1 MRKNVSPAAPP
12 ASAGS
17 QLAQD
22 TSKDVVGESEQL
34 AKELWTSESE
44 DDGVRVIHCPMHY
57 LLSNSNR
64 FFLDP
69 DGNEVELCQH
79 QNVRKGCPHC
89 PKSANCEHN
98 KTRRFCRICKENG
111 TGGEG
116 LCDAHHVRKDGCAGC
131 KGLPGHGH
139 RICKHGRFTSLC
151 VECKRAGTGGW
162 LLCDAHWQK
171 KIHCKLCA
179 KKVAMQAPQAPS
191 TMATAFQA
199 TLDQGHRDRMANMV
213 ANARVPPVPA
223 GDSNPRV
230 IFTFGNGW
238 APLSGRAEPSHISGR
253 AEPSHFSGRPEPS
266 HSTLGIRWAA
276 MKGGAGPWHS
286 LS

>member
-12 ASAGS
+12 ASVGS

-116 LCDAHHVRKDGCAGC
+116 LCDAHHVRKDSCAGC
-131 KGLPGHGH
+131 VGLPGHGT
-139 RICKHGRFTSLC
+139 RVCEHGRHQSQC
-151 VECKRAGTGGW
+151 ADCKRAGTGGW
-162 LLCDAHWQK
+162 LLCDAHWQRK
-171 KIHCKLCA
+171 SRCSVCA
-179 KKVAMQAPQAPS
+179 KKVKKQTRSQPGLQAPPLPS
-191 TMATAFQA
+191 ATAFQA

-213 ANARVPPVPA
+213 ANARVPPMPA
-223 GDSNPRV
+223 GGANGWLV
-230 IFTFGNGW
+230 YTFGSGW
-238 APLSGRAEPSHISGR
+238 VPLSR
-253 AEPSHFSGRPEPS
+253 
-266 HSTLGIRWAA
+266 
-276 MKGGAGPWHS
+276 GPGQSHS